1 MQHIRVLSDGKH
13 KGVYDLDAE
22 SNFPLFKK
30 LFFVGIPSRKLV
42 KEIIACEEFISHGGD
57 LHACESYADV
67 IKGLTS
73 IYLQDTSKEHL
84 RKYLHQRLIDDL
96 EI

>member
-1 MQHIRVLSDGKH
+1 MHHIRFLSDGKH
-13 KGVYDLDAE
+13 KGLDDLNAE
-22 SNFPLFKK
+22 TNFPLFKK

-42 KEIIACEEFISHGGD
+42 KEIIACEHFINEGGD

-67 IKGLTS
+67 IKGLTD

-84 RKYLHQRLIDDL
+84 RKYLHQRLLDDL

>member
-1 MQHIRVLSDGKH
+1 MQVISLLSDGKH
-13 KGVYDLDAE
+13 NGIDELNAE
-22 SNFPLFKK
+22 KNFPLFKQV
-30 LFFVGIPSRKLV
+30 FFSGITAQKLV
-42 KEIIACEEFISHGGD
+42 NEIVACEHFVTEGGD
-57 LHACESYADV
+57 LHACDSYADV

-84 RKYLHQRLIDDL
+84 RKYLQQRLLDDL

>member
-1 MQHIRVLSDGKH
+1 MHHIRVLSDGRH
-13 KGVYDLDAE
+13 KGVYDLNAE
-22 SNFPLFKK
+22 TNFLLFKK

-42 KEIIACEEFISHGGD
+42 KEIIACEQFIVEGGD

-67 IKGLTS
+67 IKGITD

-84 RKYLHQRLIDDL
+84 RKYLHQRLLDDM

>member
-1 MQHIRVLSDGKH
+1 MHHIRYLSDGKH
-13 KGVYDLDAE
+13 KGLDDLNAE
-22 SNFPLFKK
+22 TNFSLFKK
-30 LFFVGIPSRKLV
+30 LFFVGLPSRKLV
-42 KEIIACEEFISHGGD
+42 KEIIACEEFISYGGD

-67 IKGLTS
+67 IKGLTD

-84 RKYLHQRLIDDL
+84 RKYLHQRLIDEL

>member
-1 MQHIRVLSDGKH
+1 MYHIRFLSDGKH
-13 KGVYDLDAE
+13 KGLDNLDAE

-30 LFFVGIPSRKLV
+30 LFFVGLPSRKLV
-42 KEIIACEEFISHGGD
+42 KEIIACEEFICHGGD

-67 IKGLTS
+67 IQGLTD
-73 IYLQDTSKEHL
+73 IYLKDTSKEHL
-84 RKYLHQRLIDDL
+84 RKYLHQRLLDDM